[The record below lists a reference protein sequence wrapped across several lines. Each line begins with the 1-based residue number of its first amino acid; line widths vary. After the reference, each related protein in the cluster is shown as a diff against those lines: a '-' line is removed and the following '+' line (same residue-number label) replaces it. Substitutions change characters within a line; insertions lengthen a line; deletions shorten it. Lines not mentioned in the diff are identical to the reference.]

1 MKKVFFSFAVAA
13 MAVMMVSC
21 GGNTNADAD
30 KDSVAV
36 ETEAEAEEV
45 EATATVTT
53 EAAAAKLSITK
64 TAYTVEI
71 PAGFEATQN
80 ESEMTIT
87 GPVELNIKEQA
98 DADVADCAKVMEAEA
113 DEQLDDIS
121 AADVTWQVYKNAEG
135 YNTVYVAQMGHGV
148 IRVGSLSDNPNDAAV
163 LGILNSIKLK

>member
-21 GGNTNADAD
+21 GGNTNADTD

-36 ETEAEAEEV
+36 ETEAVAEEV
-45 EATATVTT
+45 EATEPEVS
-53 EAAAAKLSITK
+53 AAVEDRGW
-64 TAYTVEI
+64 YTVEI

-163 LGILNSIKLK
+163 LDILNSIKLK

>member
-21 GGNTNADAD
+21 GGNTNADSD

-45 EATATVTT
+45 EATEPEVS
-53 EAAAAKLSITK
+53 AAVEDRGW
-64 TAYTVEI
+64 YTVEI

-163 LGILNSIKLK
+163 LDILNSIKLK

>member
-45 EATATVTT
+45 EATEPEVS
-53 EAAAAKLSITK
+53 AAVEDRGW
-64 TAYTVEI
+64 YTVEI

>member
-21 GGNTNADAD
+21 GGNTNADSGI
-30 KDSVAV
+30 DSVAV

-45 EATATVTT
+45 EATEPEVS
-53 EAAAAKLSITK
+53 AAVEDRGW
-64 TAYTVEI
+64 YTVEI

>member
-21 GGNTNADAD
+21 GGNTNADAGI
-30 KDSVAV
+30 DSVAV

-45 EATATVTT
+45 EATEPEVS
-53 EAAAAKLSITK
+53 AAVEDRGW
-64 TAYTVEI
+64 YTVEI

-163 LGILNSIKLK
+163 LDILNSIKLK

>member
-45 EATATVTT
+45 EATEP
-53 EAAAAKLSITK
+53 EASAAVEDRGW
-64 TAYTVEI
+64 YTVEI

-80 ESEMTIT
+80 ESEMAIT

-98 DADVADCAKVMEAEA
+98 DADVA
-113 DEQLDDIS
+113 DIS

-163 LGILNSIKLK
+163 LDILNSIKLK

>member
-45 EATATVTT
+45 EATEPEVS
-53 EAAAAKLSITK
+53 AAVEDRGW
-64 TAYTVEI
+64 YTVEI

-98 DADVADCAKVMEAEA
+98 DADVADCAKIMEAEA

-163 LGILNSIKLK
+163 LDILNSIKLK

>member
-21 GGNTNADAD
+21 GGNTNADTGI
-30 KDSVAV
+30 DSVAV

-45 EATATVTT
+45 EATEP
-53 EAAAAKLSITK
+53 EASAAVEDRGW
-64 TAYTVEI
+64 YTVEI

-163 LGILNSIKLK
+163 LDILNSIKLK

>member
-45 EATATVTT
+45 EATEP
-53 EAAAAKLSITK
+53 EASAAVEDRGW
-64 TAYTVEI
+64 YTVEI

-80 ESEMTIT
+80 ESEMAIT

-98 DADVADCAKVMEAEA
+98 DADVAEPPAGFAFFDSRFCTNASTFAYMDSFKIPAFTRTCP
-113 DEQLDDIS
+113 IS
-121 AADVTWQVYKNAEG
+121 IES
-135 YNTVYVAQMGHGV
+135 V
-148 IRVGSLSDNPNDAAV
+148 ILPQ
-163 LGILNSIKLK
+163 